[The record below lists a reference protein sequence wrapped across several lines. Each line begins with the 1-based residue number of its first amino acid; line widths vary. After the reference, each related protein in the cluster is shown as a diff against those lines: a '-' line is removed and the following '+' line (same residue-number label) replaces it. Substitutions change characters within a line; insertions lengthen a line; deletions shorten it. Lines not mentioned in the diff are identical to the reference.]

1 LEEFIDGQ
9 TVAQLL
15 ETGKYR
21 KAGARTVIL
30 SLCSALGVLH
40 EKGFVHRDIKPENI
54 MIRDNGTVVLLDFNA
69 SRKITVDTSSD
80 DNCTKK
86 DTVIMGTVGYASPE
100 QLGITQT
107 DARADI
113 YATGILLNV
122 MLTGAH
128 PSTQL
133 AKGRYG
139 KIVSKCAAISPDDRY
154 QTAEE
159 LAKAF

>member
-1 LEEFIDGQ
+1 
-9 TVAQLL
+9 
-15 ETGKYR
+15 
-21 KAGARTVIL
+21 
-30 SLCSALGVLH
+30 
-40 EKGFVHRDIKPENI
+40 
-54 MIRDNGTVVLLDFNA
+54 
-69 SRKITVDTSSD
+69 
-80 DNCTKK
+80 
-86 DTVIMGTVGYASPE
+86 MGTVGYASPE

-113 YATGILLNV
+113 YAAGILLNV